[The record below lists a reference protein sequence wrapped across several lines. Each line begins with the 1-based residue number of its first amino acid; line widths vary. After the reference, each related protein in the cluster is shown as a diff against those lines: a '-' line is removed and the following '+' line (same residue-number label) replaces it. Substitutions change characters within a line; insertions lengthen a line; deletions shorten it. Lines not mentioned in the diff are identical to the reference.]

1 MPNAKYVGVLQL
13 HFVLALDS
21 LLCTY
26 TKFKAMLE
34 VSFVLRVEV
43 YQKDQ
48 T

>member
-1 MPNAKYVGVLQL
+1 MQSMWELKL
-13 HFVLALDS
+13 HFMLAVDS

-26 TKFKAMLE
+26 ARFKAMLE
-34 VSFVLRVEV
+34 VSLVLHVEV